1 MCVASANSDQINYKS
16 LKVMCL
22 LFLHVVIGGGGG
34 VDDLEGRQT
43 EFLLGRE
50 EKSTIMHCV

>member
-1 MCVASANSDQINYKS
+1 MCVAFANSDHINKS

-22 LFLHVVIGGGGG
+22 VFLHVVIGGGGG
-34 VDDLEGRQT
+34 VDDLDGRQT
-43 EFLLGRE
+43 EFLLERE